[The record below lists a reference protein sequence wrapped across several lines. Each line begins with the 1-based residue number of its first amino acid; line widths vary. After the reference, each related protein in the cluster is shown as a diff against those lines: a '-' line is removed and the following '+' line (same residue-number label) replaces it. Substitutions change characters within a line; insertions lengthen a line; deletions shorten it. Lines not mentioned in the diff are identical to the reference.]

1 MSAMSIGEVARR
13 AGVRT
18 SALRFYEE
26 VGILPSVARVNGR
39 RRYDEKTLRMIE
51 ILSFARR
58 AGFSLAE
65 IKTLFGAADPGSR
78 LGERWHELAQSKLVE
93 LERLV
98 EHAAQMRRA
107 IELGLACGCVQ
118 LEDCLIGR
126 KSEKR
131 K

>member
-1 MSAMSIGEVARR
+1 MSAMSIGEAARR

-18 SALRFYEE
+18 SALRFYEDA
-26 VGILPSVARVNGR
+26 GILPKVARVNGR
-39 RRYDEKTLRMIE
+39 RRYDEKTVRMIE
-51 ILSFARR
+51 VLGFAQR

-65 IKTLFGAADPGSR
+65 IKTLFSTGDPGSQ
-78 LGERWHELAQSKLVE
+78 LGERWRELAQTKLRE

-98 EHAAQMRRA
+98 KHAAQMRRA
-107 IELGLACGCVQ
+107 IELGLACGCGQ

-126 KSEKR
+126 EPEKR